1 MADPQTV
8 TMLDPQGTPR
18 QIPADKVADAQKA
31 GAKVARQIT
40 DPQGT
45 KRYIPSDMYDQALR
59 AGATDPQK
67 MQPTKFDKPQET
79 RTGKVM
85 SWATRNASMIGGAAG
100 ATIAGAA
107 TMGAGAPEGAGAG
120 AALAAMIPG
129 VTGAVAGGAA
139 GSAIQ
144 SKAETGKVSG
154 KEAIKQGAE
163 QGAWEL
169 GGGLLGKGIAKT
181 AQLLGVDEAIMKFAL
196 KSGEDFDRG
205 LNPAAALNKWK
216 LKVLAT
222 KDLYQKTVQQIG
234 SMTKTADAVMEKAAP
249 YSSTVRPYAV
259 IKGVITQARDKAAR
273 VGDSSIANAMDE
285 MLDTIGKEFNTGGP
299 QSAAGAVKQDI
310 QQTMKGAA
318 NVTPVGRMQAELAAR
333 DAAEKLPT
341 DRVMTIKEANA
352 LKQQWGESVN
362 WAKDAPQDK
371 LQSVFKAE
379 QDVRRD
385 VYQALNSQI
394 ADSMGGNEGKTW
406 HSINHDVFNL
416 MEAKSLIQKSESSH
430 SDYGKTLGM
439 KALDAM
445 RNPGPAS
452 VAAGAARGARRAT
465 EFVGNNLPQIGR
477 GAVLGANAA
486 FGQAPQ

>member
-1 MADPQTV
+1 MFDTDGKTV
-8 TMLDPQGTPR
+8 RG
-18 QIPADKVADAQKA
+18 IPADKVAAAQQ
-31 GAKVARQIT
+31 GGLQIARQLS
-40 DPQGT
+40 DKNGV
-45 KRYIPSDMYDQALR
+45 KRYIPADKYDDALR
-59 AGATDPQK
+59 SGMTDSQK

-85 SWATRNASMIGGAAG
+85 SWATRNAPMIGGAAG

-129 VTGAVAGGAA
+129 VTGAAAGGAA

-144 SKAETGKVSG
+144 SKAESGKVSG

-163 QGAWEL
+163 QGAWEAVL
-169 GGGLLGKGIAKT
+169 GPLGKGITKT

-205 LNPAAALNKWK
+205 LNPAGALNKWR
-216 LKVLAT
+216 LKALAT

-273 VGDSSIANAMDE
+273 VGDSSIANAMDD

-299 QSAAGAVKQDI
+299 QSAAGAVKQDL
-310 QQTMKGAA
+310 QHTMQGAA
-318 NVTPVGRMQAELAAR
+318 NVTSVGRMQAELAAR

-416 MEAKSLIQKSESSH
+416 MEAKSLIQKSASSH

-452 VAAGAARGARRAT
+452 VAAGAARGAGRAT